1 MSGVGGVPPCWG
13 RPGPVL
19 GVWRG
24 EGLRLAYV
32 LDTGMRFIC
41 ARIKLRIKRMV

>member
-1 MSGVGGVPPCWG
+1 MSVESPRAGDV
-13 RPGPVL
+13 RAPVL